1 MFASDKKSRSL
12 QLIDV
17 TNVPKTCLDLLA
29 PPYPINYSFG
39 GGGLLE
45 DTPVICGGHSYNKEC
60 YSYDM
65 ASNTWQLHGNLVTG
79 RRSFGAAVF
88 KGALWVTGGQTND
101 RVALYSTEIIAPD
114 GIVTSGPNLPKPR
127 NGHCMV
133 VINDDEF
140 MILGSK
146 LRPDQYKST
155 LIYNANSGNF
165 RKGPS
170 MIHDRRLAAC
180 SMFQS
185 KLHND
190 RNVVLC
196 AGGNSDRGTAELL
209 DFSQENAQWTEG
221 TYFKVF
227 LRVSGVPILP
237 SGS

>member
-1 MFASDKKSRSL
+1 MATRGKRSV
-12 QLIDV
+12 QVIDV
-17 TNVPKTCLDLLA
+17 EGTKTCSNLA
-29 PPYPINYSFG
+29 KYPINFLFG

-45 DTPVICGGHSYNKEC
+45 DTPVICGGKSYNKEC

-114 GIVTSGPNLPKPR
+114 GIVTSGPNLPANR
-127 NGHCMV
+127 YGHCMV
-133 VINDDEF
+133 VLNDDEF
-140 MILGSK
+140 MILGSE
-146 LRPDQYKST
+146 LPTDQYRNT
-155 LIYNANSGNF
+155 MTYNANSKTF
-165 RKGPS
+165 SSGPS

-190 RNVVLC
+190 RQVVLS
-196 AGGNSDRGTAELL
+196 AGGFDNQGTAELL

-221 TYFKVF
+221 TFQS
-227 LRVSGVPILP
+227 LDIR
-237 SGS
+237 